1 MSRPVNAKRA
11 VITLSLA
18 AALVARSG
26 ASWACSACASVG
38 EAPPILLATSP
49 AQPAPLVAS
58 WDVRLSSNDAASHHG
73 DGREQITE
81 VRLSSSVRGW
91 PSRWFGI
98 EATHNAIARWFTVGQ
113 GTASALV
120 SGDVDLLARTQLR
133 TASGSHVL
141 GIGVG
146 ARLGLAPELVDE
158 YGFARPVQLQVGS
171 GGTDFVAQLEY
182 VCSLGAAM
190 FSASARGRYAGVGR
204 YQWQPGPSLTTSV
217 AGRYRFSDVVVAGA
231 SLDVRAAMIDTLDR
245 SPVAGTGGLVL
256 STTPSIALR
265 VSEGVWL
272 AASATVALGQWWRG
286 AAQDGLSGALSLQW
300 TPMIPSRPTRVRSR
314 LLQAGR
320 DRSTRPRG

>member
-1 MSRPVNAKRA
+1 VNARTA
-11 VITLSLA
+11 LATSSLA
-18 AALVARSG
+18 AALVARSAG
-26 ASWACSACASVG
+26 AWACSACASVG

-49 AQPAPLVAS
+49 SQPAPLVAS

-91 PSRWFGI
+91 PSRWIGV

-120 SGDVDLLARTQLR
+120 SGDVDLLARAQLR
-133 TASGSHVL
+133 TASGSHVV
-141 GIGVG
+141 GVGLG
-146 ARLGLAPELVDE
+146 ARLGLAPELLDE
-158 YGFARPVQLQVGS
+158 LGFARPVQLQVGS
-171 GGTDFVAQLEY
+171 GAADFIAQLEY
-182 VCSLGAAM
+182 VCSVGAAM

-204 YQWQPGPSLTTSV
+204 YQWQPGPSLTTS
-217 AGRYRFSDVVVAGA
+217 AAARYRFSDAVVAGA

-272 AASATVALGQWWRG
+272 AASATIALGQWWRG

-300 TPMIPSRPTRVRSR
+300 TPMIPARPTRVRSR
-314 LLQAGR
+314 LLQADR
-320 DRSTRPRG
+320 DRSSPPRG